1 MRALLM
7 LAAVTLALAACQN
20 DSQTPLPGPPTGDL
34 HEGDWKDTGPFAGCT
49 VDLAA
54 ASCGS
59 LSSFDTRSCTPGGLA
74 TMELDGIYTLHV
86 RARSPQYGGAYS
98 LGPQSLRLAPTG
110 VQFAGGLRV
119 DRREVDARGNVYLSS
134 LRAEGTTGSRRRSY
148 LGCQSSEPGRLQG
161 CYVDCY
167 NGQVQREGTF
177 EARKITPVTGE
188 PESSGLEH
196 IAEMAVSEGDA
207 VDVYVTRGH
216 AYVVSLYGGLFVYD
230 VRDPSKPVLTQHI
243 QRTNDTYW
251 NGVWAKDNAL
261 YVASSVR
268 GVIVF
273 DITNPAVPQEVL
285 ATGGQ
290 QRINVHTVFV
300 HEDRLFA
307 ASPAP
312 NAEVLVYDISQ
323 PLAPRRVGSFMA
335 EGFTPET
342 SNGPH
347 DMFAFEGRLYT
358 NFWRAGYVI
367 AQLEREAD
375 PKQLGS
381 YRYQN
386 ATSHANAVAR
396 YGERV
401 IAFEGGE
408 DWGAHLRVLD
418 VTDPASVKLVGEYRR
433 QEHVSIHNMVL
444 VGTKLYVAWYHE
456 GVRVLDVSIPERP
469 REVAHY
475 NTFRPDD
482 PNRGSSFYDSA
493 IGIRVPGDGYVYTVD
508 TSRGLIILRE
518 TAR

>member
-7 LAAVTLALAACQN
+7 LAAVTLALSACSN
-20 DSQTPLPGPPTGDL
+20 DSQTPQPGPPPGDV
-34 HEGDWKDTGPFAGCT
+34 HDGDWKDTGPFAPCR

-59 LSSFDTRSCTPGGLA
+59 LASFDANACTPGGLA
-74 TMELDGIYTLHV
+74 TLELEGVYTLHV
-86 RARSPQYGGAYS
+86 RAKSPQYSGAHTLS
-98 LGPQSLRLAPTG
+98 PQAMRLAPTG
-110 VQFAGGLRV
+110 DQSANGLRV
-119 DRREVDARGNVYLSS
+119 DRREVDARGNVYISAQ
-134 LRAEGTTGSRRRSY
+134 RAEGASGSRRRSY
-148 LGCQSSEPGRLQG
+148 LGCQSPEPGRLQG

-177 EARKITPVTGE
+177 EARKVAPVEGE
-188 PESSGLEH
+188 PESSGLERV
-196 IAEMAVSEGDA
+196 AETFVPGTP
-207 VDVYVTRGH
+207 VDIYVTRGH
-216 AYVVSLYGGLFVYD
+216 AYVVSLGGGLFVYD
-230 VRDPSKPVLTQHI
+230 VRDPTKPVLT
-243 QRTNDTYW
+243 RSVRLPNDNYW
-251 NGVWAKDNAL
+251 NGVWAKDDAL
-261 YVASSVR
+261 YVASGAR

-273 DITNPAVPQEVL
+273 DISNPALPLEVL

-290 QRINVHTVFV
+290 QRTNVHTVFV

-312 NAEVLVYDISQ
+312 TGEVLVYDISR
-323 PLAPRRVGSFMA
+323 PLEPRRIGGFQA
-335 EGFTPET
+335 TGFTPET

-347 DMFAFEGRLYT
+347 DMFVFEGRLYT

-367 AQLEREAD
+367 AQVEREDA

-381 YRYQN
+381 YRYSN
-386 ATSHANAVAR
+386 ATSHANAVGR
-396 YGERV
+396 FGERV

-418 VTDPASVKLVGEYRR
+418 VTDPASVKLLGEYRR
-433 QEHVSIHNMVL
+433 QEHLSLHNMVL
-444 VGTKLYVAWYHE
+444 VGTKLYVAWYQD
-456 GVRVLDVSIPERP
+456 GVRVLDVSTPETP

-482 PNRGSSFYDSA
+482 PGRGESFYDGA
-493 IGIRVPGDGYVYTVD
+493 IGIRVPGDGFVYTVD
-508 TSRGLIILRE
+508 TSRGLLILRE